1 MNQNQVLLTPEGL
14 DELKKELLGLETKRP
29 QLIKRLDEARSLGDL
44 SENEAY
50 KAARREQAFLD
61 GRIIELKDL
70 LKRAKLAPKNN
81 GGKVGIGSKVKVKID
96 SEKQEFIL
104 VDESEA
110 NLANGKLSHSS
121 PIGAALLGKK
131 VGDQIEVKAPIGKV
145 VYTILEIN

>member
-1 MNQNQVLLTPEGL
+1 MSQDQIFLTRPGL
-14 DELKKELLGLETKRP
+14 DELKKELLELESKRP

-50 KAARREQAFLD
+50 KTARREQAFLD
-61 GRIIELKDL
+61 GRIVELKDL

-81 GGKVGIGSKVKVKID
+81 GGKVGIGSKVRVRLD
-96 SEKQEFIL
+96 GEEQEFMI

-110 NLANGKLSHSS
+110 DLAAGKLSHAS

-131 VGDQIEVKAPIGKV
+131 VGDQIEAEAPIGKV
-145 VYTILEIN
+145 VYTILEIH